1 MFVDGDMASGLGLQ
15 RLWGKLR
22 AVLTRDVTNDYDMV
36 NAHPTIALALC
47 NQLFPD
53 ETWYKPLAKY
63 VANRDAL
70 ITQLHECSVPKLHGD
85 EVLAHCRGATWLVG
99 DTTIVALASDRAANA
114 HLQNRLYGL

>member
-1 MFVDGDMASGLGLQ
+1 MASGLGLQ

-47 NQLFPD
+47 NKLFPD
-53 ETWYKPLAKY
+53 ESWYKPLAKY

-70 ITQLHECSVPKLHGD
+70 SKRVRRLSVSMWRFFLM
-85 EVLAHCRGATWLVG
+85 
-99 DTTIVALASDRAANA
+99 
-114 HLQNRLYGL
+114 